1 MNLTL
6 LAVTSSDLSRY
17 YDQSSWF
24 FRKAV
29 AERARQPVLCVAPG
43 AYDKLIVVRGVDYV
57 VAEIKNVISEVLW
70 GLHSHVLEII
80 ISCVYAMPRLGIL
93 RGFFHGLKNLMF

>member
-1 MNLTL
+1 MGHVILCIYQSRDCPLTSRSL
-6 LAVTSSDLSRY
+6 DFYPPPSAVTSSDLSRY

-24 FRKAV
+24 FRKAA

-57 VAEIKNVISEVLW
+57 VAEIKNVISEV
-70 GLHSHVLEII
+70 
-80 ISCVYAMPRLGIL
+80 CV
-93 RGFFHGLKNLMF
+93 

>member
-1 MNLTL
+1 MILTL

-57 VAEIKNVISEVLW
+57 VAEIKNVISEVW

-80 ISCVYAMPRLGIL
+80 ISCVYAMR
-93 RGFFHGLKNLMF
+93 RHAQ